1 MTALSIVALY
11 FDSMSSR
18 EESVIRAWRSK
29 SSFATSMSRSLCC
42 NVRFVSLKVVI
53 SFSSAFCAAFASVL
67 DSLYFLFHSSTSK
80 TRPSAFSL
88 SAFSL
93 FSAASRSLSN
103 SFSSSSLETLNS
115 ASSVSSC
122 SYCDLYQV
130 SDSSGAASSPGGDD
144 GGSDANIL
152 MRFWMDEE
160 VKS

>member
-1 MTALSIVALY
+1 MIMLWGLQHNFGSGEPT
-11 FDSMSSR
+11 
-18 EESVIRAWRSK
+18 
-29 SSFATSMSRSLCC
+29 
-42 NVRFVSLKVVI
+42 
-53 SFSSAFCAAFASVL
+53 
-67 DSLYFLFHSSTSK
+67 FHSSTSK

-122 SYCDLYQV
+122 SYCDLYQA
-130 SDSSGAASSPGGDD
+130 SESSGAASSPGGDD

-152 MRFWMDEE
+152 MGVWMYEE
-160 VKS
+160 VKSWLCDGSAPLVTKVACDRWSKSEMSIWWSVKEGRRFGLLIRKKG